1 MPTKSGANPALQAQS
16 VARDSQ
22 HEAFGDTHLGRN
34 LYLGS
39 GKGQVADDAINRLA
53 AEEFN
58 PRGFRDG
65 VARYDPSFG
74 HVSTIRIEVS
84 FHYTETISV
93 SLTANEPGA
102 GFRRTHLSGFC
113 CSNRTR
119 RYGRPDATSQLV
131 GQQDR

>member
-1 MPTKSGANPALQAQS
+1 MQRIPIGSVHRVTGPASGEVVLFERDADVKIFSPRNPGWQAQS
-16 VARDSQ
+16 VLRDNQ

-65 VARYDPSFG
+65 VTRYDPSFG

-93 SLTANEPGA
+93 SLTANEPAA
-102 GFRRTHLSGFC
+102 GFR
-113 CSNRTR
+113 
-119 RYGRPDATSQLV
+119 
-131 GQQDR
+131 